1 MNKLLLTY
9 CVVCLLAYPAYS
21 RTLNGGVS
29 NSYGR
34 VGILVN
40 NASNRVT
47 KTHKRSPASGLIYE
61 GDLIIEADGYKG
73 ASHIDGTAGSSVTI
87 RIQRKCEVKE
97 FTLIRVPKDQISD

>member
-1 MNKLLLTY
+1 MFKFMIISILLTGQ
-9 CVVCLLAYPAYS
+9 L
-21 RTLNGGVS
+21 S
-29 NSYGR
+29 NNSTYGR

-40 NASNRVT
+40 T
-47 KTHKRSPASGLIYE
+47 ITHKVSKIHKVSPAAASGLIYE